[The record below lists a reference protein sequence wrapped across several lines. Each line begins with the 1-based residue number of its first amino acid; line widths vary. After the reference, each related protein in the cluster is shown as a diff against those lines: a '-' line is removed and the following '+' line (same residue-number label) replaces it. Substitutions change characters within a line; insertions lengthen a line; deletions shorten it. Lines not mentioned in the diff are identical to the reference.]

1 VPTAALSASEAIV
14 FPVLAD
20 RAPTLLAIDG
30 PLLSSPEGPFVP
42 VAGAL
47 SAVPFGITQIWWG
60 LLMWRSAVGLS
71 KAVCAE

>member
-1 VPTAALSASEAIV
+1 LCRTMT
-14 FPVLAD
+14 FD
-20 RAPTLLAIDG
+20 RSPGILLAISG
-30 PLLSSPEGPFVP
+30 PLFLGLEGPFVP

-47 SAVPFGITQIWWG
+47 SAVLFGITQIWWG